1 MMRRTYVFLAIL
13 VLAAGTGAGCTTD
26 NFVEGDAGGGTDGL
40 VIDDSGNAVWPE
52 ASVFKCTPG
61 KDTDND
67 GIPDEIEGCGKNAP
81 DTDGD
86 QVPDYSDTDSDGDKV
101 LDKVEGSKDSD
112 GDKKP
117 DYKDSDKDN
126 DGVKDG
132 DEDLNGDGLLGCC
145 LNTCGEKRK
154 NCPTVKP
161 NECGKGQKCAGGKC
175 TPLVHFLCSNGES
188 DPKKKITFPGNTP
201 DKDLPTF
208 VCHKKGETGSSGL
221 KPMQFKKNKTGDW
234 ALALETSAMYGEL
247 TIAGAKAKEAAGAI
261 ELNKKTVATQP
272 VPGVAGFVVSM
283 PAWGKDVIN
292 MAAQVASKISSQ
304 LPGKSKVSQIVS
316 GSKITSHDGFP
327 TVVGTTLEVTLTGN
341 RNPPSVRNDLYGII
355 LNRAKGQLGKLP
367 AANFGPP
374 TKSHYIVFQ
383 TLYRPK
389 LGQVLV
395 MGGVAAKSMVAD
407 QKINAGIHL
416 DDISNGTGLATYSDG
431 DTIECDPFILAG
443 TPVADIIWVVDES
456 GSMSDNR
463 QDIINNASAF
473 FAQALKSGLNFRM
486 GVAGMKN
493 PNSTYGGPVA
503 VGRFCSVA
511 TTSTSHDGG
520 PDRFLTSKEQ
530 SIFKACV
537 KNPPY
542 YEGGSEYG
550 LAHTYEA
557 VTRHLPRHPGIANKI
572 RKDATLVII
581 IATDE
586 APQEFKSYSTYK
598 GKSGFLNYNEYAI
611 DQCTTSK
618 MGQINNYL
626 DSWVKLFTGKD
637 PKWGSEGK
645 AVVHLIAGVCKS
657 KCGSY
662 PPEFPWGYQE
672 LVKAT
677 GGQIGDICQK
687 NLGVTLQKMIN
698 SITGKASP
706 AILQYVPMSASLA
719 VAVNKTQVPRSRSAG
734 FDYDRASNALIFHG
748 VSLSKGKQV
757 VASYRRWTKQQV
769 ID

>member
-1 MMRRTYVFLAIL
+1 MNRSTYVTILLA
-13 VLAAGTGAGCTTD
+13 LAVGLWGCTTD
-26 NFVEGDAGGGTDGL
+26 NFVEGDAGGTDGL

-52 ASVFKCTPG
+52 ATVFKCTPG

-101 LDKVEGSKDSD
+101 LDKVEGSKDTD

-117 DYKDSDKDN
+117 DYKDNDKDN

-145 LNTCGEKRK
+145 LNKCGEQRK
-154 NCPTVKP
+154 GCPKVKP
-161 NECGKGQKCAGGKC
+161 NECGKSQKCAGGKC
-175 TPLVHFLCSNGES
+175 TPPVHFLCSNGES
-188 DPKKKITFPGNTP
+188 DPKKKVTFPGSTK

-208 VCHKKGETGSSGL
+208 VCHKKGETGGSGL

-234 ALALETSAMYGEL
+234 ALALEQVAMYGEL
-247 TIAGAKAKEAAGAI
+247 SISGAKAKEAAAAF
-261 ELNKKTVATQP
+261 ELNKKTVGNQP
-272 VPGVAGFVVSM
+272 VPGVAGFVISM
-283 PAWGKDVIN
+283 PAWGNDVIN
-292 MAAQVASKISSQ
+292 MAAQVASKISSK

-327 TVVGTTLEVTLTGN
+327 TVVGTTLEITLTSN
-341 RNPPSVRNDLYGII
+341 RNPPSVRNDLYGVI
-355 LNRAKGQLGKLP
+355 LNRSKGQLGKLP
-367 AANFGPP
+367 AANFGPT
-374 TKSHYIVFQ
+374 TKSHYLAFQ

-389 LGQVLV
+389 LGQVLI
-395 MGGVAAKSMVAD
+395 MGGVAAKSMVND

-416 DDISNGTGLATYSDG
+416 DDMSNGTGLATYADG
-431 DTIECDPFILAG
+431 DTVECDPFILAG

-473 FAQALKSGLNFRM
+473 FSQALKSGLNFRM
-486 GVAGMKN
+486 GVAGMKAV
-493 PNSTYGGPVA
+493 SSYGTPIQ
-503 VGRFCSVA
+503 VGKFCSV
-511 TTSTSHDGG
+511 SSSSSSHDGG

-530 SIFKACV
+530 AVFKACV

-550 LAHTYEA
+550 LAHTFES
-557 VTRHLPRHPGIANKI
+557 VTRHLPRQVNNPSKI

-586 APQEFKSYSTYK
+586 APQEFKSYTTYK
-598 GKSGFLNYNEYAI
+598 GKSGFLGYSEYSI
-611 DQCTTSK
+611 TQCTTSK

-626 DSWVKLFTGKD
+626 KEWVALLTGKHT
-637 PKWGSEGK
+637 KWGKDAK
-645 AVVHLIAGVCKS
+645 AVVHLIAGVCNQ

-662 PPEFPWGYQE
+662 PPEYPWGYQE

-687 NLGVTLQKMIN
+687 NLGTTLQKMIN

-719 VAVNKTQVPRSRSAG
+719 VAVNKSKVPRSRNAG
-734 FDYDRASNALIFHG
+734 FDYDRASNSLIFHG